1 MLDRGSEKV
10 CVCVYARVCVH
21 RVKASG
27 SETVAGAQQRHV
39 KS

>member
-10 CVCVYARVCVH
+10 CVCVCVH